1 MILPDGNPDCYADDG
16 DDDDDD
22 DDGDNDEDDDEDSVG
37 GARGVECR
45 Q

>member
-1 MILPDGNPDCYADDG
+1 MILHGNADFYA
-16 DDDDDD
+16 DD